1 MKVLEITKI
10 ADQTVKILSDVVGMD
25 DVISLIKMLSI
36 TVKEIEADLVTS
48 EANHLKIEAK
58 IQELKLIIKGKDVI
72 IESMAQDKS
81 CENCKHFMSNHSFKL
96 GHSDYL
102 NGCRVLI
109 TPSDFLCSDFKSKE
123 NQDVK

>member
-81 CENCKHFMSNHSFKL
+81 CDGCYAVSRMQGF
-96 GHSDYL
+96 YL
-102 NGCRVLI
+102 NPCEK
-109 TPSDFLCSDFKSKE
+109 CSRNGIIHDMWMPKE

>member
-36 TVKEIEADLVTS
+36 TLKDIEADLVIS

-58 IQELKLIIKGKDVI
+58 IKELELIIKGKDVI
-72 IESMAQDKS
+72 IESMAHGKS
-81 CENCKHFMSNHSFKL
+81 CDGCVYKSAMNNWCIKFDIKTHDGFCC
-96 GHSDYL
+96 
-102 NGCRVLI
+102 NGYEPTEV
-109 TPSDFLCSDFKSKE
+109 TK
-123 NQDVK
+123 